1 VYHYVKEFKRTSPWF
16 QRYISALQE
25 LQKEYKIELYKETEA
40 EFAFLNKNIFCNY
53 MHSRSPGL
61 HGVARKV
68 MVIDE
73 IARFDSTEG
82 PRSAAKVYEAAT
94 TTTQSFRR
102 HGIRACISAPEHATD
117 MICERYAYAGVKFE
131 SPELAKIYTPLREI
145 DGREIIP
152 EPHTIGFHY
161 ATWELNPT
169 QTWEVLEPLRNSDP
183 DSFWKIFGAI
193 PPAAREPYFMNVELV
208 KRAFSAD
215 IPTPWDAHGRLR
227 DDFRG
232 RPEESRGVRWGR
244 LVPPAAS
251 SLPIYLGRLQG
262 RIDKGGSPYPLCAR
276 CLKGR
281 LLFPLV
287 WIL

>member
-1 VYHYVKEFKRTSPWF
+1 MP
-16 QRYISALQE
+16 E

-131 SPELAKIYTPLREI
+131 SPALAKIYTPLREI

-169 QTWEVLEPLRNSDP
+169 QTWEVLEPLRSSDP

-215 IPTPWDAHGRLR
+215 IPTPWDAYGRLR